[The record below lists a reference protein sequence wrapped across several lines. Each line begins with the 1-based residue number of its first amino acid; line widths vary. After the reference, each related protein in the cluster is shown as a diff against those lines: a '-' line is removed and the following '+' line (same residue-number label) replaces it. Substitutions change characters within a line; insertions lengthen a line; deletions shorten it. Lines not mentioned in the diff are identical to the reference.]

1 MLSAGNPNPVS
12 TSKSSSST
20 AAPIDIL
27 RSFGIQLNE
36 NGELIAEAAHLDRG
50 CDSSQVEKA
59 DGTDSD
65 TDSQAH
71 LSDDEDIFN
80 MRCAEAADLPQSY
93 RESNSEKVRLS
104 LQEVCE
110 MIRADPLLPLK
121 PSSASDVIDDVDTPV
136 LWPSWHCPFQNCAEC
151 GLVRYEK
158 NNEAEF
164 HEE

>member
-1 MLSAGNPNPVS
+1 MLSADNPNPVS
-12 TSKSSSST
+12 TSKPSSST

-80 MRCAEAADLPQSY
+80 MRCAEAADLPRSY
-93 RESNSEKVRLS
+93 RESNLEKVRLCV
-104 LQEVCE
+104 QEVCA

-121 PSSASDVIDDVDTPV
+121 PSSASVVIDDVDALV
-136 LWPSWHCPFQNCAEC
+136 L
-151 GLVRYEK
+151 
-158 NNEAEF
+158 
-164 HEE
+164 